1 MESEARPRSERP
13 RRTIGYTSSRRRG
26 SGPGRRFFHRV
37 SRTFRFQEEGFLEG
51 FTRLVSRSSTDPI
64 APDPR
69 AEICAARSV
78 RRARRRDFQHSS
90 REGLSRPT
98 GESAN
103 RERPR
108 GESFPRAFVSRGV
121 IRTGKQSGTRAETR
135 PTRPPNR
142 VAARR
147 LFMPPPS
154 LFRTAR
160 SLFARIRVRRPPRGG
175 AVNPGRA
182 ALVSYPRAPAR
193 RGEDG
198 GGREAPGR
206 GRAHELRRLRE
217 RRRGR
222 GKRRRQGGA
231 APHHLFRRVARA
243 RATAP
248 PFAALAFPR
257 AARVRTPPATDPPL
271 DATRRASP
279 HPARV
284 RRCPAGAGP
293 TETKARSATT
303 PRRDSAA
310 RSETTTTR
318 A

>member
-1 MESEARPRSERP
+1 MQTKARRDRGSHRVEISRFSKITRNTARVTVHPCASPPRRASERAESSRLPRESCAAFCFFSSSRAGDAHLGARAAHLLPVSRPRCQD
-13 RRTIGYTSSRRRG
+13 GAG
-26 SGPGRRFFHRV
+26 
-37 SRTFRFQEEGFLEG
+37 
-51 FTRLVSRSSTDPI
+51 D
-64 APDPR
+64 
-69 AEICAARSV
+69 
-78 RRARRRDFQHSS
+78 
-90 REGLSRPT
+90 
-98 GESAN
+98 
-103 RERPR
+103 
-108 GESFPRAFVSRGV
+108 
-121 IRTGKQSGTRAETR
+121 
-135 PTRPPNR
+135 RPP
-142 VAARR
+142 
-147 LFMPPPS
+147 
-154 LFRTAR
+154 
-160 SLFARIRVRRPPRGG
+160 
-175 AVNPGRA
+175 
-182 ALVSYPRAPAR
+182 
-193 RGEDG
+193 E
-198 GGREAPGR
+198 R
-206 GRAHELRRLRE
+206 GRPLCQLRRLRE